1 MKEAERKLYEKGYYL
16 SNQFDG
22 FGTVSNE
29 YELADKDG
37 NTVIDHLSEA
47 QVIALVEMLQEEKN
61 NEKND
66 FNNLICGRAQQLGY
80 SLIHDSHS

>member
-22 FGTVSNE
+22 FGTVPGE
-29 YELADKDG
+29 YELADKNG

-47 QVIALVEMLQEEKN
+47 QAIRLSEIL
-61 NEKND
+61 
-66 FNNLICGRAQQLGY
+66 
-80 SLIHDSHS
+80 

>member
-22 FGTVSNE
+22 FFGTIPDQF
-29 YELADKDG
+29 ELSDKDG

-47 QVIALVEMLQEEKN
+47 QVITLSSIL
-61 NEKND
+61 
-66 FNNLICGRAQQLGY
+66 
-80 SLIHDSHS
+80 

>member
-22 FGTVSNE
+22 FFGTIPDE
-29 YELADKDG
+29 YELAERTG

-47 QVIALVEMLQEEKN
+47 QVIALSSIL
-61 NEKND
+61 
-66 FNNLICGRAQQLGY
+66 
-80 SLIHDSHS
+80 

>member
-1 MKEAERKLYEKGYYL
+1 MKEVERKLYEKGYYL

-22 FGTVSNE
+22 FGTVPGE
-29 YELADKDG
+29 YELADRNG
-37 NTVIDHLSEA
+37 STVIDHLTEA

-66 FNNLICGRAQQLGY
+66 FNNLVRGRAQQLGY

>member
-22 FGTVSNE
+22 FGTVPNE
-29 YELADKDG
+29 YELADRNG

-47 QVIALVEMLQEEKN
+47 QVI
-61 NEKND
+61 
-66 FNNLICGRAQQLGY
+66 QL
-80 SLIHDSHS
+80 SEIL